1 MESHLTDIEYDI
13 LNAIYFVEPFEHILA
28 ECTAPPN
35 IVADVLKQL
44 IHKKYV
50 VAMRFDEDKQE
61 YSRSFIYDS
70 DNMNAYAYLATK
82 EGLMAHNSL
91 NSNI

>member
-1 MESHLTDIEYDI
+1 MIESQLTDIEYDI
-13 LNAIYFVEPFEHILA
+13 LNAIYFVEPFRHILA
-28 ECTAPPN
+28 ECNAAPN

-50 VAMRFDEDKQE
+50 VAMLFDDEKGE

-70 DNMNAYAYLATK
+70 DNMHAYAYLATK
-82 EGLMAHNSL
+82 EGLMAHNSK
-91 NSNI
+91 